1 MAFISPRT
9 SDVAGEKHSRF
20 QNWFHRKAELKLKWI
35 TTNTKICTACSS
47 WKSGTCAI
55 ELFTIFYFIFHL
67 STVSRG
73 NVVTVNEKTLQ
84 LANEMFDDLKPHE
97 KRIKISKVSF
107 RLFPQ
112 AATSSRFRCR
122 QWLLAVSS
130 KHKSHDLISSL
141 AQHFILFAFVPF
153 AFSKMSSFCLSC
165 WKQSWRKIEPR
176 SALHVFHFLKA
187 SESPSCDFF
196 RKSVDRDVLWPE

>member
-1 MAFISPRT
+1 MHSLQQLKER
-9 SDVAGEKHSRF
+9 DVR
-20 QNWFHRKAELKLKWI
+20 HRIIYDFL
-35 TTNTKICTACSS
+35 
-47 WKSGTCAI
+47 
-55 ELFTIFYFIFHL
+55 FYFPSFDSL
-67 STVSRG
+67 ARKVL
-73 NVVTVNEKTLQ
+73 NVVTVNETILQ

-97 KRIKISKVSF
+97 KRIKISKVCF

-165 WKQSWRKIEPR
+165 GKQSWRKIEPR